1 MKNKKTLSISD
12 ARKNIYD
19 IAEDVQKPGVF
30 FTLTE
35 KGVPKVVIL
44 SAEEFDNLMEDLEM
58 MSDPESLANI
68 KKAEEEYARGEY
80 IDWEDL
86 KKELGLVNYSAVM
99 VKEKPGTP
107 YKVKK
112 NLKRKAKRWTPDSQ

>member
-19 IAEDVQKPGVF
+19 IAEDVQKPEVF
-30 FTLTE
+30 YTLTE
-35 KGVPKVVIL
+35 KGIPKAVIL
-44 SAEEFDNLMEDLEM
+44 SAEQFEDLMEDLEM

-86 KKELGLVNYSAVM
+86 KKELGLIKYDAVM
-99 VKEKPGTP
+99 VGEKPGAP
-107 YKVKK
+107 YKAKK
-112 NLKRKAKRWTPDSQ
+112 NSKKKTKK